1 VKRAATAALAF
12 VSVFGPA
19 AAGFAESVYKLPPK
33 EIVEA
38 VDAAVFPEAIAS
50 PARDALL
57 LVDIEANPPISL
69 LARPML
75 RIGGIRIDPAL
86 GGRRRVRRA
95 TGISIQRYDGS
106 PAVRVALPDG
116 ARIGAPLWS
125 RDGKRFAFARDLDSG
140 VELWIGDTS
149 GAARAVSGVRLN
161 DVLGRSFTWMRD
173 GRLLAWTVPANRGAA
188 PAAGAV
194 PAGPIVEETAG
205 KRSQMATFEDLI
217 RDSHDEDLFEHFAT
231 SQLAVVDPQSGKPA
245 AFGPPGMY
253 VSADFSPDGNWAL
266 VARVKRPFSTRVPF
280 SLFSRSTEVWASSG
294 RKVATVA
301 DLPVSDEVP
310 RQGVPIGP
318 RAIEWQP
325 LRPASVV
332 WIEALDGGDPT
343 KKVANRDRVLRFDAP
358 FDSVPS
364 EIRLIQFRYAGLVWS
379 ARPDVALLSEFDRDR
394 RWETTRLVDL
404 AAAAA
409 PGKVVFD
416 RSVNDAYG
424 DPGSPVMT
432 VTAAGDRVLLQDG
445 DWIYFSGNG
454 ASESGDRPFLDR
466 RNLSTGA
473 SERLFRC
480 DEVGYEPFVSFA
492 SAGAGRSSI
501 VTRRETPSDPPNF
514 YVLDWRTGKRRRL
527 TDFRDPAPAL
537 SRVKKEIVR
546 YARKDGVPLS
556 GTLYLPPDWKPGTRL
571 PAIVWAYPL
580 EFSDSGTAGQ
590 VRGSSRTFTRPAAPS
605 PIFFALHGYAV
616 LNDATMPVVGD
627 PETVNNTY
635 LEQIADAARAAVDKL
650 DAMGVADRNRVVV
663 GGHSYGA
670 FMTANLLAHT
680 DVFAAG
686 IARSGAYN
694 RSLTPFGFQTERR
707 SYWEATDLYT
717 KISPFTNAH
726 KIKKPILLIHGEA
739 DDNTGTF
746 PIQTERF
753 YQAIKGNGGT
763 ARLVLLP
770 DEAHAYRARESVLH
784 VLAEM
789 FEWADRWT
797 KPEGGAARSAGAR

>member
-1 VKRAATAALAF
+1 VLLAAF
-12 VSVFGPA
+12 VA
-19 AAGFAESVYKLPPK
+19 AAPGFAENLYKLPPK
-33 EIVEA
+33 EVVDA
-38 VDAAVFPEAIAS
+38 VDARSAPEAFPS
-50 PARDALL
+50 PSRDALL
-57 LVDIEANPPISL
+57 LVDIEDYPPISL

-75 RIGGIRIDPAL
+75 RIGGIRIDPAM
-86 GGRRRVRRA
+86 GSRRRVRRS
-95 TGISIQRYDGS
+95 TGITIQRYDGA
-106 PAVRVALPDG
+106 PAARVALPDG

-125 RDGKRFAFARDLDSG
+125 PDGKRFAFARDLDSG
-140 VELWIGDTS
+140 VELWIGVAATGS
-149 GAARAVSGVRLN
+149 ARAVPGVRLN
-161 DVLGRSFTWMRD
+161 DVLRRPFVWARD
-173 GRLLAWTVPANRGAA
+173 GRLLAWTVPSGRAAA
-188 PAAGAV
+188 PPATAV

-231 SQLAVVDPQSGKPA
+231 AQLALIDADAGRAVPVGA
-245 AFGPPGMY
+245 PGMY
-253 VSADFSPDGNWAL
+253 VGADFSPDGNWL
-266 VARVKRPFSTRVPF
+266 LIARVKRPFSSRVPF
-280 SLFSRSTEVWASSG
+280 SLFSRDTEVWSASG
-294 RKVATVA
+294 KKVATVA

-310 RQGVPIGP
+310 RQGVPLGP

-325 LRPASVV
+325 LRPASLV
-332 WIEALDGGDPT
+332 WVEALDGGDPVR
-343 KKVANRDRVLRFDAP
+343 KVPNRDRILRFDAP
-358 FDSVPS
+358 FDSVPQ
-364 EIRLIQFRYAGLVWS
+364 ELRLIQFRYAGLVWS
-379 ARPDVALLSEFDRDR
+379 VKPDVALLSEYDRDR

-404 AAAAA
+404 TAGKV

-416 RSVNDAYG
+416 RSVNDAYN
-424 DPGSPVMT
+424 DPGTPVLQT
-432 VTAAGDRVLLQDG
+432 TAAGEQVLLQDG
-445 DWIYFSGNG
+445 DWIYFAGNG
-454 ASESGDRPFLDR
+454 ATEGGFRPFLDR
-466 RNLSTGA
+466 RNLGTGV

-480 DEVGYEPFVSFA
+480 DEAGYEPFVSFA
-492 SAGAGRSSI
+492 SQGPGRSSI

-514 YVLDWRTGKRRRL
+514 FVVDWRTAKRRRL
-527 TDFRDPAPAL
+527 TDFRDTAATL
-537 SRVKKEIVR
+537 SRVKKELVR

-590 VRGSSRTFTRPAAPS
+590 VRGSSRTYTRPLAPS
-605 PIFFALHGYAV
+605 PIYFALHGYAV

-680 DVFAAG
+680 DIFAAG

-717 KISPFTNAH
+717 RISPFTNAH
-726 KIKKPILLIHGEA
+726 RIRKPILLIHGEA

-763 ARLVLLP
+763 ARLVMLP
-770 DEAHAYRARESVLH
+770 DEAHAYRARETVLH

-789 FEWADRWT
+789 FDWADRWT
-797 KPEGGAARSAGAR
+797 SPSAKPEGGASKTAAAAR